1 MSIISTITSFFN
13 KEEEKEMKNI
23 LFVVGS
29 LREGSFNHQL
39 AQIAEKALEG
49 KANVSYLNWKDVPV
63 FSQDLETPVLSVV
76 QAVRDAALAADAI
89 WIFSPVYNF
98 SIPGSVKNLLDWLS
112 RAVDLSDTTGA
123 SAINEKV
130 TTVSLLAN
138 GGHEQAADQYRA
150 LLPFIRTNF
159 VDQLTFSKVNDS
171 AWADGKFVATEE
183 VLADLDKQVEALLKA
198 LD

>member
-63 FSQDLETPVLSVV
+63 FSQDLETPVLPAV
-76 QAVRDAALAADAI
+76 QAVRDAVVAADAI

-130 TTVSLLAN
+130 TTVSILAN

-183 VLADLDKQVEALLKA
+183 VLADLDKQVEALLTA